1 MSAATAATQDACCC
15 LPRQPCLE
23 RVFSS
28 AHPPRGPAQVQV
40 TQGLLLASQ
49 YFSIVAFG
57 TSPETPWHTHTQTH
71 TYTHIHTHTHTHT
84 HTRIPLLLVSS
95 FHPSYKRLLPRF
107 CFV

>member
-71 TYTHIHTHTHTHT
+71 TYTHIHTHTHTHEY
-84 HTRIPLLLVSS
+84 HY
-95 FHPSYKRLLPRF
+95 F
-107 CFV
+107 